1 MGASR
6 RTRAASIGIALALG
20 AFGPGGI
27 ARAQPPAPPAPA
39 PAAAAPPPATAPEAP
54 ADDAATG
61 PADEAAPPDVKA
73 ETEPETEIE
82 GFVMP
87 AGQTTTPALTLMGY
101 VDFGY
106 ANAGGNGTSFP
117 PGDYRLPADYGVDT
131 FAPAVNSRGDVASI
145 DSGGRFTNG
154 FLPRTVSIAGRP
166 SFLINTVSQ
175 DLRYQAPHVPFM
187 AFVRVQALPRWGG
200 DGAGNETVVV
210 VEQAFGRV
218 TPFNGREF
226 FITGGK
232 FDSVFGI
239 EYLENQA
246 NYRTGITPSLL
257 ARYTTGTTVGLKM
270 FYRQQIAP
278 LWSALSLNIA
288 ATNGGTFVEA
298 LQPVDASLT
307 GRPVGSARLGYELNL
322 PRLQIKA
329 GASGLRGPRNDQFDR
344 EALLTMFGFDLR
356 INIAGLTLS
365 GEYVDVDEE
374 EGAGGKQTGAGE
386 YPVAS
391 AFYARGFW
399 AQAAYAITIP
409 RGPLRAIVPYARY
422 EQRRAGFEG
431 FRPITVARVTGGLRL
446 DLWESLILKAELLVN
461 QELAGAPVVDNNV
474 LTTSAVYS
482 W

>member
-1 MGASR
+1 VRGPLPRSGR
-6 RTRAASIGIALALG
+6 RTLVAVGLATVLAAAMGG
-20 AFGPGGI
+20 A
-27 ARAQPPAPPAPA
+27 ARAQPPAEAGPAAPPAAPVETIPDATAPPAP
-39 PAAAAPPPATAPEAP
+39 
-54 ADDAATG
+54 DDAT
-61 PADEAAPPDVKA
+61 PPDASVEA
-73 ETEPETEIE
+73 EGDAEPQNE

-87 AGQTTTPALTLMGY
+87 AGQATTPAVTLMGY
-101 VDFGY
+101 VDFGF
-106 ANAGGNGTSFP
+106 ANAGGDGTSYP
-117 PGDYRLPADYGVDT
+117 AGDYRLPADYGVDT

-166 SFLINTVSQ
+166 SFLLNTVSQ
-175 DLRYQAPHVPFM
+175 DLRYQAPLAPFM
-187 AFVRVQALPRWGG
+187 AFVRIQALPRWEP
-200 DGAGNETVVV
+200 GAGNETRLL

-226 FITGGK
+226 FIAGGK

-257 ARYTTGTTVGLKM
+257 ARYTTGTTVGLKA

-278 LWSALSLNIA
+278 LWSAVSLNAA

-298 LQPVDASLT
+298 LQPVDVSLT
-307 GRPVGSARLGYELNL
+307 GRPVFSARFGYELNL
-322 PRLQIKA
+322 PRLQVKA

-356 INIAGLTLS
+356 ITLAGLSLA
-365 GEYVDVDEE
+365 GEYVDVDED

-386 YPVAS
+386 YPVVS
-391 AFYARGFW
+391 AFFARGFW
-399 AQAAYAITIP
+399 TQGAYSFTTP
-409 RGPLRAIVPYARY
+409 WGPLRAIVPYGRY

-431 FRPITVARVTGGLRL
+431 FRPITVARVTVGLRL

-474 LTTSAVYS
+474 FTSSAVYS

>member
-1 MGASR
+1 MRARATGAGR
-6 RTRAASIGIALALG
+6 RTLAAGVGIALTLG
-20 AFGPGGI
+20 VVGAGGS
-27 ARAQPPAPPAPA
+27 ARAQPPPALPE
-39 PAAAAPPPATAPEAP
+39 PAAAGPAPDAALEATPDEPVTSAG
-54 ADDAATG
+54 DDA
-61 PADEAAPPDVKA
+61 KA
-73 ETEPETEIE
+73 ETETETETE

-101 VDFGY
+101 VDFGF

-117 PGDYRLPADYGVDT
+117 AGDYRLPADYGVDT

-166 SFLINTVSQ
+166 SFLLNTVSQ
-175 DLRYQAPHVPFM
+175 DLRYLPPHVPFM
-187 AFVRVQALPRWGG
+187 AFARIQAMPRWGG
-200 DGAGNETVVV
+200 DGAGNETVLL

-257 ARYTTGTTVGLKM
+257 ARYTTGTTLGLKM
-270 FYRQQIAP
+270 FYRQQIGP
-278 LWSALSLNIA
+278 LWSALSLNAA

-307 GRPVGSARLGYELNL
+307 GRPVASARFGYELNL

-344 EALLTMFGFDLR
+344 EALLRMFGFDLR
-356 INIAGLTLS
+356 ITVVGLSLS
-365 GEYVDVDEE
+365 GEYVDVDED
-374 EGAGGKQTGAGE
+374 EGAGGKQTGAGA

-391 AFYARGFW
+391 RFYARGFW
-399 AQAAYAITIP
+399 TQGAYTISIS

-431 FRPITVARVTGGLRL
+431 FRPITVARVTGGLRV
-446 DLWESLILKAELLVN
+446 DLWECLILKAELLVN

-474 LTTSAVYS
+474 FTTSAVYS